1 MGNNIDALQLL
12 KQCEKELLD
21 CGATPL
27 GQTHAKK
34 IISRFK
40 SQIAAFE
47 IPELA
52 PKMERAFLQVLGLH
66 TLAWDDKARERS
78 RDGARGSFAS
88 ARYIVREMNNV

>member
-52 PKMERAFLQVLGLH
+52 PKMERAFLQVLGFH
-66 TLAWDDKARERS
+66 TLAWDDKPVKEA
-78 RDGARGSFAS
+78 GMALVAAS
-88 ARYIVREMNNV
+88 LPLAISCEK